1 MKSNKVYIIA
11 EIGVNHNGDIK
22 LAKELISDCKKA
34 GADAVKFQTYTSDKI
49 CHTDTKKA
57 NYQRKSKSN
66 QSQLEMLRKYEL
78 SHKNFIE
85 LYNFSKTKK
94 IDFITT
100 ISDISDINF
109 ITKDLKLNSIK
120 VGSSDLTNIQLLIHL
135 GRTGRRILL
144 SSGMSTIS
152 EIDTALSALAFGNK
166 NKSFNFNIRKH
177 NKYYQKHQK
186 YIKNKIVLLHC
197 TTEYPAPMNE
207 LNLNILE
214 TFRNI
219 YDMQIGYSDHSNNFL
234 TPIMA
239 VSKNIKY
246 IEVHVTKSNRLQG
259 PDHSSSLNIKDFNK
273 YVQLIKKA
281 EIILGNSIKKL
292 TPSEK
297 KNYKHVTKRLF
308 LRKNIRSGQILKDE
322 YIACKRS
329 NSGLL
334 ASEYSKVI
342 NRKVKTNIS
351 KDSKILLKDLN

>member
-1 MKSNKVYIIA
+1 M
-11 EIGVNHNGDIK
+11 
-22 LAKELISDCKKA
+22 
-34 GADAVKFQTYTSDKI
+34 
-49 CHTDTKKA
+49 
-57 NYQRKSKSN
+57 
-66 QSQLEMLRKYEL
+66 
-78 SHKNFIE
+78 
-85 LYNFSKTKK
+85 
-94 IDFITT
+94 
-100 ISDISDINF
+100 
-109 ITKDLKLNSIK
+109 
-120 VGSSDLTNIQLLIHL
+120 
-135 GRTGRRILL
+135 
-144 SSGMSTIS
+144 
-152 EIDTALSALAFGNK
+152 
-166 NKSFNFNIRKH
+166 
-177 NKYYQKHQK
+177 
-186 YIKNKIVLLHC
+186 LHC